1 MVLELKRPD
10 IIKPGRCQV
19 NIHAVDVVPACRAV
33 SGVGQ
38 GRWFITVAKII
49 AAGRGKPAV
58 AAKCVFPTILVWNP
72 LPGPAELAQLARV
85 KLAAGGICF
94 TV

>member
-1 MVLELKRPD
+1 MVLELKPPD

-19 NIHAVDVVPACRAV
+19 NIHTVDVVPACRAV

-38 GRWFITVAKII
+38 GRWFITVAEII

-58 AAKCVFPTILVWNP
+58 AAKAVFPAILVWNP
-72 LPGPAELAQLARV
+72 PTRP
-85 KLAAGGICF
+85 GGIG
-94 TV
+94 